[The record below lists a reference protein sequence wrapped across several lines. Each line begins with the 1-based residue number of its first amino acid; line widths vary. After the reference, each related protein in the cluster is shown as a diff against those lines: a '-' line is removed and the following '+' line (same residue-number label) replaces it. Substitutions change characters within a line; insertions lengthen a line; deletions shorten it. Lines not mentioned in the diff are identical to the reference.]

1 MAQVDPSGSPDK
13 TPDEKSCG
21 IVLFSNT
28 EEGRK
33 YLILHYPSGH
43 FDLPK
48 GHVEKGE
55 EDDEH
60 ATALRELEEETGI
73 TNARILQGFRSPIHY
88 TYNRK
93 GKPSFK
99 QVVFFIAET
108 DQTEIILS
116 FEHQDFFW
124 LPYEEALEQ
133 LTFENAKNLLQRTES
148 FVNHEIGNQ

>member
-1 MAQVDPSGSPDK
+1 MERDEST

-28 EEGRK
+28 NEGRE

-43 FDLPK
+43 FDFPK

-55 EDDEH
+55 ENDEH
-60 ATALRELEEETGI
+60 ITALRELEEETGI
-73 TNARILQGFRSPIHY
+73 TDAKIIPGFRVPIHY
-88 TYNRK
+88 TYSRQ
-93 GKPSFK
+93 GKPSLK

-108 DQTEIILS
+108 EQTEVTIS

-124 LPYEEALEQ
+124 LPYDDALER
-133 LTFENAKNLLQRTES
+133 LTFDNAKNLLQGTES
-148 FVNHEIGNQ
+148 FLNNETKKQ

>member
-1 MAQVDPSGSPDK
+1 MAQVDK
-13 TPDEKSCG
+13 KPDEKSCG

-28 EEGRK
+28 DEGRK

-60 ATALRELEEETGI
+60 RTALRELEEETGI
-73 TNARILQGFRSPIHY
+73 ADAKILPGFRLPIHY
-88 TYNRK
+88 TYK
-93 GKPSFK
+93 KQGKPSFK

-108 DQTEIILS
+108 KETEVTIS
-116 FEHQDFFW
+116 FEHQDFIW
-124 LPYEEALEQ
+124 LPYKEAVEK
-133 LTFENAKNLLQRTES
+133 LTFDNAKNLLKRTES
-148 FVNHEIGNQ
+148 FVNNEIKKQ